1 MTPILALLLMFFAPV
16 VGGVILGFVQLAVY
30 RLLRHPAE
38 NIPSFFI
45 LFARGVL
52 TVFVLAA
59 ILALS
64 TRLLSPN

>member
-1 MTPILALLLMFFAPV
+1 MTPTLALLLMFFAPV

-30 RLLRHPAE
+30 RLLRRPAE

-52 TVFVLAA
+52 AVFVLAA
-59 ILALS
+59 VLALS
-64 TRLLSPN
+64 TRLVSPN